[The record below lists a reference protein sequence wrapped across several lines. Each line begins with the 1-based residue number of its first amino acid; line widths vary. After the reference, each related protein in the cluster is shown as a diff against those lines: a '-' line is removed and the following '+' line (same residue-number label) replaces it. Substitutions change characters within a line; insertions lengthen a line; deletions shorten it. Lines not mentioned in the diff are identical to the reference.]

1 MLTYLATRGEW
12 RINMANI
19 NTTKNAVEIRSEL
32 KANGT
37 KVEYIVI
44 NGQKCGI
51 LGSVNAKDREKAIK
65 VLNAAYIASGGD
77 IFQMIQNLATIATI
91 EEKGVEPDEVVEVR
105 GKNIMLSYD
114 KAKAYTMDGEEIAN
128 CDDLPALQK
137 EAVKAV
143 LVARV
148 EAKWN

>member
-1 MLTYLATRGEW
+1 MAT
-12 RINMANI
+12 I

-37 KVEYIVI
+37 TIEYIVI

-51 LGSVNAKDREKAIK
+51 LGSVSKKDREAAIK
-65 VLNAAYIASGGD
+65 ALNTAYAASNGD
-77 IFQMIQNLATIATI
+77 IFEMMRKLETIATI
-91 EEKGVEPDEVVEVR
+91 EEKEIEPDEVVEVC
-105 GKNIMLSYD
+105 GTEIMLSYT
-114 KAKAYTMDGEEIAN
+114 KKTAYDMNGDEITN
-128 CDDLPALQK
+128 CTDLSDMPK

-148 EAKWN
+148 TTALM